1 MTVILMVMT
10 NDSDDGFDDI
20 KDNDE
25 YDGEDDSGDDDDH
38 TYP

>member
-1 MTVILMVMT
+1 M

-20 KDNDE
+20 EDNDE

>member
-1 MTVILMVMT
+1 MMM

-25 YDGEDDSGDDDDH
+25 YNSEDDSGDDDDH

>member
-1 MTVILMVMT
+1 MMM

>member
-1 MTVILMVMT
+1 MMMMM
-10 NDSDDGFDDI
+10 NYSDDGFDDI